1 MARQFE
7 SYLDYKRAFIQKH
20 SKDDWTVDTSSMDAD
35 GKYCKTYNFT
45 DGAQLIEIN
54 RPVYETVEV
63 EVEVKGIK
71 VTIKDTVK
79 LFETE
84 AWNTDNAHSVKFYE
98 KF

>member
-20 SKDDWTVDTSSMDAD
+20 SKADWTVDTSSMDAD

-84 AWNTDNAHSVKFYE
+84 EQTISQAHTKF
-98 KF
+98 FVD